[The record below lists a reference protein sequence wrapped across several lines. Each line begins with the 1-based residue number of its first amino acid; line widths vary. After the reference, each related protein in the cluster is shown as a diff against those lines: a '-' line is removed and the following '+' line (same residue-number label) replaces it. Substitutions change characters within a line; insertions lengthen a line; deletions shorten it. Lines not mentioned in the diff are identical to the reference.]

1 MDTVTLIAQN
11 TQPQIVIAGVDT
23 HADTHVVAVLSLAG
37 QLLDSA
43 RFPADRAGYHALTAF
58 VASFGVI
65 DRIGVETT
73 GAYGAGLTRHLRE
86 VGIEVREVDI
96 PHPHR
101 RARSG
106 KNDFIDAEE
115 AARKVLA
122 GIATTIPKDTTG
134 PIEAIRVLKV
144 ARDGAVKARTAAL
157 QQGRDLLVTA
167 PAEIRESITG
177 KGLATRLRQFRD
189 TRPDPSRIHEP
200 AVAVTTALRTL
211 ARRVADLDA
220 EIGELDRQIDTL
232 TLQHAPT
239 LRTLP
244 QVGPQAAAQLLI
256 TAGTIQNRIR
266 NEAALARLT
275 GVAPVP
281 IASGKTHR
289 HRLHRGGDRQA
300 NRTIHLIAVGRLRND
315 PRSRDYRE
323 RRTQEGLSKKD
334 IIRCLKRYLC
344 REIYQALKTDLNWT

>member
-1 MDTVTLIAQN
+1 MTLIAQN
-11 TQPQIVIAGVDT
+11 TQPQIVVAGIDT
-23 HADTHVVAVLSLAG
+23 HADTHVVAVLTMAG
-37 QLLDSA
+37 QLLDAA
-43 RFPADRAGYHALTAF
+43 RFAADRVGYAALLAF
-58 VASFGVI
+58 VSSFGVI
-65 DRIGVETT
+65 DRIGIELT
-73 GAYGAGLTRHLRE
+73 GAYGAGLTRHLHAA
-86 VGIEVREVDI
+86 GIEVLEVDI

-106 KNDFIDAEE
+106 KDDFIDAEE

-122 GIATTIPKDTTG
+122 GVATTIPKDTTG
-134 PIEAIRVLKV
+134 PVEAIRVLKV

-167 PAEIRESITG
+167 PAEIREAVTG
-177 KGLATRLRQFRD
+177 KGLATRLRQFQH
-189 TRPDPSRIHEP
+189 TNPDPARIHEP
-200 AVAVTTALRTL
+200 GVAVITALRAL
-211 ARRVADLDA
+211 AHRVADLDT
-220 EIGELDRQIDTL
+220 EIGELDRRIDTL

-239 LRTLP
+239 LRALP

-266 NEAALARLT
+266 SEAALARLT
-275 GVAPVP
+275 GVAPIP

-300 NRTIHLIAVGRLRND
+300 NRTIHLITVGRLRYD

-323 RRTQEGLSKKD
+323 RRTQDGLSKKD

-344 REIYQALKTDLNWT
+344 REIHQALKTDLGWT

>member
-1 MDTVTLIAQN
+1 VTLIAQN
-11 TQPQIVIAGVDT
+11 TQPQIVVAGVDT
-23 HADTHVVAVLSLAG
+23 HADTHVVAVLTMAG
-37 QLLDSA
+37 QLLDAA
-43 RFPADRAGYHALTAF
+43 RFTADSAGYAALTAF

-65 DRIGVETT
+65 DRIGVEVT
-73 GAYGAGLTRHLRE
+73 GAYGAGLTRHLRAA
-86 VGIEVREVDI
+86 GIEVLEVDI

-106 KNDFIDAEE
+106 KDDVIDAEE

-134 PIEAIRVLKV
+134 PVEAIRVLKV

-167 PAEIRESITG
+167 PAEIREAVTG
-177 KGLATRLRQFRD
+177 KGLATRLRHFLH
-189 TRPDPSRIHEP
+189 TNPDPARIHEP
-200 AVAVTTALRTL
+200 GTAVATALRTL
-211 ARRVADLDA
+211 AHRVADLDT
-220 EIGELDRQIDTL
+220 EIAELDRHLDTL

-239 LRTLP
+239 LRALP

-266 NEAALARLT
+266 SEAALARLT
-275 GVAPVP
+275 GVAPIP

-300 NRTIHLIAVGRLRND
+300 NRTIHLITVGRLRYD
-315 PRSRDYRE
+315 PRSRAYRD
-323 RRTQEGLSKKD
+323 RRTQDGLSKKD

-344 REIYQALKTDLNWT
+344 REIHQALKTDLGWT